1 MSTENGGADRPFVL
15 VVAMDLG
22 DTDSGGFA
30 LDQAARIAVRIPDSE
45 MHILHVA
52 PVDDDAEASRIAGLL
67 RLYVSEKAAQLGGLA
82 RQSVGIHVRQGDPAK
97 EIAQL
102 AHEVA
107 ADVIVVGS
115 HKGPHL
121 KTLVLGT
128 TAERVMAVATCPVVI
143 AGPRPRPQPSHVIT
157 IEPPCPDCVQTRRAT
172 DGRSWWCPRHSES
185 HLVQHRHPY
194 SYKSGLPFEQHD
206 SEVTATGA
214 D

>member
-1 MSTENGGADRPFVL
+1 MSSDSGADRPFVL
-15 VVAMDLG
+15 VVAVDLS
-22 DTDSGGFA
+22 DTDSSGFA

-52 PVDDDAEASRIAGLL
+52 ALDDDAEAARIAGLL

-82 RQSVGIHVRQGDPAK
+82 RQSVGIHVRQGDAAK

-102 AHEVA
+102 AHEVG
-107 ADVIVVGS
+107 ADMIVVGS

-128 TAERVMAVATCPVVI
+128 TAERVMAVSACPVVI

-157 IEPPCPDCVQTRRAT
+157 IEPPCPDCVEARRAT
-172 DGRSWWCPRHSES
+172 EGRTWWCRRHSES
-185 HLVQHRHPY
+185 HHVAHRHPY
-194 SYKSGLPFEQHD
+194 SYQSGLPFEQHD
-206 SEVTATGA
+206 SEVAATGV